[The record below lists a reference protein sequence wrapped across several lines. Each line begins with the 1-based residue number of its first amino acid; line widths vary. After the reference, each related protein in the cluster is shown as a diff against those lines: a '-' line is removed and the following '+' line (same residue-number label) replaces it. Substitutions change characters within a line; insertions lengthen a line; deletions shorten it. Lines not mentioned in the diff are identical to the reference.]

1 MKMFNKNLRRMLHEQ
16 GLKQKD
22 LAKMLNVSTA
32 TVSDWCKGK
41 KMPRMN
47 MLNAICD
54 ALQCPL
60 SELTEPERPNVE
72 QTILNVLKPMS
83 DKQKHMVL
91 AYAKFIAKEGDVR

>member
-1 MKMFNKNLRRMLHEQ
+1 MFNKNLKRLLNEQ

-22 LAKMLNVSTA
+22 LAKLLNVSTA

-54 ALQCPL
+54 TLQCPL
-60 SELTEPERPNVE
+60 NELTEPERPNIE
-72 QTILNVLKPMS
+72 QTILNVLQPMT
-83 DKQKHMVL
+83 DKQKRMVL
-91 AYAKFIAKEGDVR
+91 AYAKFISKEGDVT

>member
-1 MKMFNKNLRRMLHEQ
+1 MFNKNLKRILNEQ

-22 LAKMLNVSTA
+22 LAKLLNVSTA

-54 ALQCPL
+54 TLQCPL
-60 SELTEPERPNVE
+60 NELTEPERPNIE
-72 QTILNVLKPMS
+72 QTILNVLKPMT
-83 DKQKHMVL
+83 DKQKRMVL
-91 AYAKFIAKEGDVR
+91 AYAKFIAKEGDVG